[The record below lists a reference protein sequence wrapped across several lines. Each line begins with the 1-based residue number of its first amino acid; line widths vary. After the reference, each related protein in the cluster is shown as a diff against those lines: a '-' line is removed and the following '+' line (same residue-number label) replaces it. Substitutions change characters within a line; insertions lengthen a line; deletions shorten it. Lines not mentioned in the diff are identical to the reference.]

1 MSTYTLSP
9 KSSNES
15 LQSSSSAFSAPD
27 KLAPAVEGAMVW
39 DTLDTAEYII
49 ELTPREVQDVRAAVI
64 KVKIAG
70 TPRSQIRQD
79 TFDLSNLDL
88 AHKLRVISTELH
100 LGRGVAV
107 VRGLDAANFN
117 DEEAVIAFA
126 GICSHV
132 CPQRATDSYANQ
144 TLSMIVPTHT
154 LGHVRDATK
163 EKVPLWA
170 KDIGLAGSKI
180 TAAMDFHSDRFSGDV
195 LALHVR
201 NDGGAGSGGEQHLA
215 SFWKIYNELLEKDPE
230 VLETMAE
237 ADWPFELKQKDKEP
251 YLELGPTLFLS
262 KGKPMCQLVK
272 APLLG
277 TPLIHRDPRMPVV
290 TDKQLHAM
298 HAVEELAKRFCV
310 KLDRK
315 QGDIQFF
322 NNLSIMHARAAYRGS
337 NGKPSTRH
345 LLRMFLRDP
354 ENAWEKPAAYRKNF
368 NDPFTPGR
376 QQNLPVI
383 DNDPWRTISGRES
396 HG

>member
-1 MSTYTLSP
+1 MSTHTLSP

-15 LQSSSSAFSAPD
+15 LQSSSSAASSPD

-39 DTLDTAEYII
+39 EKLDASKYIM
-49 ELTPREVQDVRAAVI
+49 EFTSGEVQDVRAAVI

-70 TPRSQIRQD
+70 TPRSQISQD
-79 TFDLSNLDL
+79 TFDLANSELT
-88 AHKLRVISTELH
+88 HKLRSISTELH
-100 LGRGVAV
+100 QGHGIV
-107 VRGLDAANFN
+107 VIRGLDAANFN

-126 GICSHV
+126 GICSYV
-132 CPQRATDSYANQ
+132 CPERATDSYANQ
-144 TLSMIVPTHT
+144 TLTNPET
-154 LGHVRDATK
+154 GHVRDATK

-201 NDGGAGSGGEQHLA
+201 NDGGVGSGGEQFVT
-215 SFWKIYNELLEKDPE
+215 SFWSIYNELLENDPE
-230 VLETMAE
+230 VLEIMAE
-237 ADWPFELKQKDKEP
+237 PDWPFELKQKDKAP
-251 YLELGPTLFLS
+251 YLEYGPTLFFS

-277 TPLIHRDPRMPVV
+277 TPLIHRDPSMPVV
-290 TDKQLHAM
+290 SDKQLHAM
-298 HAVEELAKRFCV
+298 HTVEALAKRFCT

-315 QGDIQFF
+315 QGDIQFI
-322 NNLSIMHARAAYRGS
+322 NNLSIMHARAAYTGS
-337 NGKPSTRH
+337 NGKPSARH

-354 ENAWEKPAAYRKNF
+354 ENAWDKPARFWKNF
-368 NDPFTPGR
+368 DDPFTPGR
-376 QQNLPVI
+376 EQNLPVI
-383 DNDPWRTISGRES
+383 DNDPWRIISGRES